1 MRRVRTC
8 DFTAHKKNW
17 LLKGKMDTIYC
28 GKTQVNKNIN
38 ASLEK
43 DSKPK

>member
-1 MRRVRTC
+1 MAIKRN
-8 DFTAHKKNW
+8 KNGNY
-17 LLKGKMDTIYC
+17 LLWKI
-28 GKTQVNKNIN
+28 QANKNIN

>member
-1 MRRVRTC
+1 MAIKRN
-8 DFTAHKKNW
+8 KNGNY
-17 LLKGKMDTIYC
+17 LLW
-28 GKTQVNKNIN
+28 KTQVNKNIN